1 MKKAVRTF
9 RFFQFS
15 AITKKGIPPT
25 ILTVIQAFTY
35 ILYDF
40 LMRENDVT
48 PSNVME
54 MKTDVTKHQKGV
66 RTALNNVTR
75 FRPVNLLQ
83 NKTRFF
89 SIAYIGAL
97 C

>member
-1 MKKAVRTF
+1 
-9 RFFQFS
+9 
-15 AITKKGIPPT
+15 
-25 ILTVIQAFTY
+25 
-35 ILYDF
+35 
-40 LMRENDVT
+40 MRENDVT

-54 MKTDVTKHQKGV
+54 MKTDVTKNQNGV

>member
-1 MKKAVRTF
+1 
-9 RFFQFS
+9 
-15 AITKKGIPPT
+15 
-25 ILTVIQAFTY
+25 
-35 ILYDF
+35 
-40 LMRENDVT
+40 MRENDVT
-48 PSNVME
+48 SSNVME
-54 MKTDVTKHQKGV
+54 MKIDVTKNQNGI
-66 RTALNNVTR
+66 RTALNNVMR

>member
-1 MKKAVRTF
+1 
-9 RFFQFS
+9 
-15 AITKKGIPPT
+15 
-25 ILTVIQAFTY
+25 
-35 ILYDF
+35 
-40 LMRENDVT
+40 MRENDVT

-54 MKTDVTKHQKGV
+54 MKTDITKNQNGV

-75 FRPVNLLQ
+75 FHLVNLLQ
-83 NKTRFF
+83 NKTQFF

>member
-1 MKKAVRTF
+1 M
-9 RFFQFS
+9 
-15 AITKKGIPPT
+15 
-25 ILTVIQAFTY
+25 
-35 ILYDF
+35 F

-54 MKTDVTKHQKGV
+54 LKIDVIKNQNGV
-66 RTALNNVTR
+66 RTALNNIKR

-83 NKTRFF
+83 NRTQFF
-89 SIAYIGAL
+89 SITYIGAL

>member
-1 MKKAVRTF
+1 
-9 RFFQFS
+9 
-15 AITKKGIPPT
+15 
-25 ILTVIQAFTY
+25 
-35 ILYDF
+35 
-40 LMRENDVT
+40 MRENDVT
-48 PSNVME
+48 PSNLME
-54 MKTDVTKHQKGV
+54 MKINVTKNQNGV

-89 SIAYIGAL
+89 CIAYIGAL

>member
-1 MKKAVRTF
+1 MW
-9 RFFQFS
+9 
-15 AITKKGIPPT
+15 
-25 ILTVIQAFTY
+25 
-35 ILYDF
+35 
-40 LMRENDVT
+40 ENDVT

-54 MKTDVTKHQKGV
+54 MKTDVTWNQNGV
-66 RTALNNVTR
+66 QTALNNVMR

-89 SIAYIGAL
+89 SIAYIGVL

>member
-1 MKKAVRTF
+1 
-9 RFFQFS
+9 
-15 AITKKGIPPT
+15 
-25 ILTVIQAFTY
+25 
-35 ILYDF
+35 
-40 LMRENDVT
+40 MRENDVT
-48 PSNVME
+48 PSKVME
-54 MKTDVTKHQKGV
+54 MKIDVTKSQNGV
-66 RTALNNVTR
+66 QTALNNVTR

>member
-1 MKKAVRTF
+1 
-9 RFFQFS
+9 
-15 AITKKGIPPT
+15 
-25 ILTVIQAFTY
+25 
-35 ILYDF
+35 
-40 LMRENDVT
+40 MRENDVT

-54 MKTDVTKHQKGV
+54 MKIDITKNQNGIW
-66 RTALNNVTR
+66 TALNNVTR

-89 SIAYIGAL
+89 SIAYKGAL

>member
-1 MKKAVRTF
+1 M
-9 RFFQFS
+9 Q
-15 AITKKGIPPT
+15 
-25 ILTVIQAFTY
+25 
-35 ILYDF
+35 
-40 LMRENDVT
+40 ENDVT

-54 MKTDVTKHQKGV
+54 MKTYITKNQNGV

-75 FRPVNLLQ
+75 FRPVNLLP

>member
-1 MKKAVRTF
+1 
-9 RFFQFS
+9 
-15 AITKKGIPPT
+15 
-25 ILTVIQAFTY
+25 
-35 ILYDF
+35 
-40 LMRENDVT
+40 
-48 PSNVME
+48 ME
-54 MKTDVTKHQKGV
+54 MKIDVTKTQNGV
-66 RTALNNVTR
+66 WTALNNITR

>member
-1 MKKAVRTF
+1 
-9 RFFQFS
+9 
-15 AITKKGIPPT
+15 
-25 ILTVIQAFTY
+25 
-35 ILYDF
+35 
-40 LMRENDVT
+40 MRENDVT
-48 PSNVME
+48 SSNVLE
-54 MKTDVTKHQKGV
+54 MKIDVTKYQNGA

-89 SIAYIGAL
+89 SIAYMGAL